1 MAPVR
6 VTQLAMM
13 AGIPEAAL
21 TPAMEAT
28 GTEETRP
35 AAASPHRSTTAEL
48 PKRVAAGMLAEAAT
62 GRELLTSGC
71 PACLA

>member
-1 MAPVR
+1 MAPAR
-6 VTQLAMM
+6 VTQLAMT

-21 TPAMEAT
+21 TPVAAT

-35 AAASPHRSTTAEL
+35 ATASPHPSTAAEL
-48 PKRVAAGMLAEAAT
+48 PKRVAAGLLVEATT
-62 GRELLTSGC
+62 GRELLTSSC